1 MAIITRTDLDS
12 TIAALQ
18 GGLTCISWETA
29 GTTLDYWQDQLAGT
43 ELAQHLGELKTTLR
57 EGNVEGSLTRLLVAI
72 GKATT
77 EAADHE
83 TGDTAVKLNQLGHL
97 LSEMGRSFD

>member
-1 MAIITRTDLDS
+1 MAIITRPDLDS

-29 GTTLDYWQDQLAGT
+29 GTTLDYWQEQLAGT
-43 ELAQHLGELKTTLR
+43 ELAQHLAELKTALR
-57 EGNVEGSLTRLLVAI
+57 EGNAEGSLTRLLLAI

-77 EAADHE
+77 DAANREA
-83 TGDTAVKLNQLGHL
+83 GDTAAKLEQLGHL
-97 LSEMGRSFD
+97 LSRMGQSFD